1 MTKPEPVVLETI
13 TGPDTLDEI
22 QRCLDEFWTAH
33 TGVPQAI
40 RTQVVTAVA
49 EVGANIIEHAAK
61 SGPVPI
67 RMELRLMPGAVH
79 IDFNDQG
86 IPADV
91 DLDTCSMP
99 IEIAERGRG
108 LPLTQA
114 VLDHVSYQRDDTGN
128 HWTLVSKRFG

>member
-49 EVGANIIEHAAK
+49 EVGANIIEH
-61 SGPVPI
+61 
-67 RMELRLMPGAVH
+67 
-79 IDFNDQG
+79 
-86 IPADV
+86 V